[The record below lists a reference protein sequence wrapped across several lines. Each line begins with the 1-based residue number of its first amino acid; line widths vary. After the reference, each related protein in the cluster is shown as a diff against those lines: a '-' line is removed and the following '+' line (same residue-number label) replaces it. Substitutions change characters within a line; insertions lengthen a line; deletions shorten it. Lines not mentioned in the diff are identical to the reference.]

1 MPASRIIHP
10 EGPGC
15 RLVIVN
21 NTFFKLDDEYF
32 GVDIAISISVDFLF
46 CILFT
51 RPSRL
56 FRRNSRMLES
66 QNVAQNQ

>member
-10 EGPGC
+10 KGPGC

-21 NTFFKLDDEYF
+21 NTFFKLDEYF
-32 GVDIAISISVDFLF
+32 GVDIAKSISVDFLF

-56 FRRNSRMLES
+56 FRRNSTMLES